1 MMVRIA
7 LGFCLF
13 FIPVISF
20 SQQVQLEKF
29 LSDSS
34 MIHSS
39 VSLYIVNAE
48 TGSIIS
54 QYNPQKSLIQASV
67 LKLITTSVALEK
79 LGKDYTF
86 KTTVGYSGRIE
97 KSTGTL
103 EGDLVVK
110 GGGDPT
116 LGSENFPDYYNG
128 FIDKWIQAIKSLG
141 IKKITGRII
150 VDDSYY
156 DFQPT
161 PGGWIWE
168 DIGNYY
174 GAGAYGLSVIDNTL
188 QIHFRTAGKGSLP
201 VVTNIFP
208 QDPGI
213 EFTNFL
219 TTSGTEDNGYIFSA
233 PYATMGWMAGTI
245 PENKED
251 FILKGSIPD
260 PPFFLART
268 FYKKLA
274 DAGIKIIG
282 KPVTKRIIRQEKPG
296 GFTLVSE
303 TISPPLSAIIKVLNH
318 KSVNLYAEHLIKE
331 LGKVFKNSGTTNAG
345 IDVVKE
351 FLDSVDVKTD
361 GIFIE
366 DGSGLSPR
374 DAVSSA
380 EIVKLLLHMRRDGR
394 FFDDYLKSIPE
405 AGREGTLK
413 NSFKD
418 TIFESRLW
426 VKSGSMA
433 KVRSY
438 AGYFRAISG
447 KEMIFCIIVNNFNGA
462 PGKVISGIEE
472 IIKAAIINN

>member
-1 MMVRIA
+1 MVRLA
-7 LGFCLF
+7 LGLYMFL
-13 FIPVISF
+13 IPVISF
-20 SQQVQLEKF
+20 SQQVQIEKF

-39 VSLYIVNAE
+39 ASLYIADAE
-48 TGSIIS
+48 TGSMIS
-54 QYNPQKSLIQASV
+54 QYNPQKSLIQASI
-67 LKLITTSVALEK
+67 LKLITTVVALEK

-86 KTTVGYSGRIE
+86 KTTIGYTGKIG

-103 EGDLVVK
+103 EGDLVIK

-116 LGSENFPDYYNG
+116 LGSENFPEYYNG
-128 FIDKWIQAIKSLG
+128 FMDKWILDIKSLG

-150 VDDSYY
+150 TDDSYY

-161 PGGWIWE
+161 PGGWNWE

-174 GAGAYGLSVIDNTL
+174 GAGAFGLSVFDNTL

-201 VVTNIFP
+201 VITSIFP
-208 QDPGI
+208 KEPGI
-213 EFTNFL
+213 EYSNFL
-219 TTSGTEDNGYIFSA
+219 TTSGNEDNGYIFSA
-233 PYATMGWMAGTI
+233 PYSTWGWMAGTI

-260 PPFFLART
+260 PPLFLART
-268 FYKKLA
+268 LYKKLA
-274 DAGIKIIG
+274 GAGIKIIG
-282 KPVTKRIIRQEKPG
+282 KPVTTRIIPEEKPG
-296 GFTLVSE
+296 GFTVISE

-318 KSVNLYAEHLIKE
+318 KSVNLYAEHLIKQ
-331 LGKVFKNSGTTNAG
+331 LGKVFKNSGTTSAG
-345 IDVVKE
+345 IEVVKE
-351 FLDSVDVKTD
+351 YLDSVNVKTA

-374 DAVSSA
+374 DAISSA
-380 EIVKLLLHMRRDGR
+380 EVVKLLLYMRRNGR
-394 FFDDYLKSIPE
+394 FFDDFLKSIPE

-433 KVRSY
+433 RVRSY
-438 AGYFRAISG
+438 AGYFKTISG
-447 KEMIFCIIVNNFNGA
+447 KEMIFCIIVNNFEGS
-462 PGKVISGIEE
+462 PGKVLTGIEE
-472 IIKAAIINN
+472 IIKAAIVNN